1 MSSDER
7 SLEEKIKINHKIGLL
22 IIRTYLEFW
31 EISREKITPQRVNYQ
46 PNLDLAQLGDKSMTV
61 RFLVNSTLAKVKCI
75 LVLFLSSVSKFSLFT
90 SL

>member
-1 MSSDER
+1 M
-7 SLEEKIKINHKIGLL
+7 KINHKIGLL

-31 EISREKITPQRVNYQ
+31 EISREKIPSQRVNYQ

-75 LVLFLSSVSKFSLFT
+75 LVLFLSSVSEFTLFT